1 MFYWYAPFMEDSEIK
16 NTDNHEGSIV
26 MSKNRKI
33 KPEEKIRIVQEC
45 IDGKISQAQAAEEA
59 GVKKESVRTWIAKY
73 HSEGSLA
80 FLTHEGNRAY
90 SPELKRQAVQ
100 DYLSGGGSLLE
111 ISKKYK
117 IRSKTQLER
126 WIKVYNSGKDF
137 DKHKMS
143 GGSRMKK
150 TRKTT
155 QEERIEIAKDCIANG
170 NNYGETA
177 LKYQVSYQQVYTW
190 VKKFSELG
198 EAGLED
204 RRGQR
209 TAQQEPRTEE
219 EELRV
224 KIAQL
229 EHELYMTRME
239 RDLLKKLEEIERRD
253 AYRK

>member
-1 MFYWYAPFMEDSEIK
+1 MSRKGKIEIEEK
-16 NTDNHEGSIV
+16 IKIVCECLEGELSQTQAAKIVGVHHETIREWIARYQAEGSLGLSNIEQHNRVYSKELKLRAVEAYLSGEGSI
-26 MSKNRKI
+26 
-33 KPEEKIRIVQEC
+33 
-45 IDGKISQAQAAEEA
+45 
-59 GVKKESVRTWIAKY
+59 
-73 HSEGSLA
+73 
-80 FLTHEGNRAY
+80 
-90 SPELKRQAVQ
+90 
-100 DYLSGGGSLLE
+100 LE
-111 ISKKYK
+111 ICKKYQ
-117 IRSKTQLER
+117 IRSKRQLR
-126 WIKVYNSGKDF
+126 DWIKVYNSGKDF
-137 DKHKMS
+137 NKHKMS

-155 QEERIEIAKDCIANG
+155 QEERIKIAKDCIANG
-170 NNYGETA
+170 KNYGETA

-224 KIAQL
+224 KIAKL